1 MNNGK
6 KNDNPRA
13 AALTSLLSWE
23 KKGRY
28 ANLEVNALL
37 SKADMSE
44 ADRGLY
50 TALVYGVIERAVT
63 LDYVMARLSNRPVSE
78 IDEVTRCALRLGFYQ
93 LAYMDR
99 IPPHAAVSETVDLV
113 PYKAKGF
120 VNALLRSFLRSG
132 CEIPLPPENAPIE
145 RLAVE
150 YGAPTELCRFWLD
163 RYPMNITHALLA
175 STIRN
180 PPVTVRVNTLK
191 TTVEEMLSRLD
202 GASIHPLAAD
212 MINVTHAARI
222 AEDIKAGLYFVQDAS
237 SRLCVRALDP
247 QPGETVIDT
256 CAAPGGKTL
265 SAALDMQNRG
275 RLYAFDLHENKI
287 SLIRKTAESMGI
299 SILTAA
305 ARDAREPNPSLIGQA
320 DRVLCDAPCSGLG
333 VIGKKPDI
341 KYKPISSIEGLP
353 AVQYDVLCGAA
364 QYVRP
369 GGVLVYSTCTLN
381 PDENE
386 KIAARFLESHPEFAA
401 VPFDLGNA
409 GASDHGMRTF
419 YPHTDG
425 CDGFFIAKM
434 IRKK

>member
-1 MNNGK
+1 MNNRNR
-6 KNDNPRA
+6 NDNPRA
-13 AALTSLLSWE
+13 AALISLLAWE

-37 SKADMSE
+37 SKSGMGE
-44 ADRGLY
+44 VDRGLY

-63 LDYVMARLSNRPVSE
+63 LDYIMEKLSNRPVIE
-78 IDEVTRCALRLGFYQ
+78 IDETARCALRLGLYQ

-113 PYKAKGF
+113 PHKAKGF

-132 CEIPLPPENAPIE
+132 CEIPLPSEDDPVRRLSVEFGAPI
-145 RLAVE
+145 
-150 YGAPTELCRFWLD
+150 ELCRFWLD
-163 RYPMNITHALLA
+163 RYPEDITRKLLA

-180 PPVTVRVNTLK
+180 PPVTVRVNPLQ
-191 TTVEEMLSRLD
+191 TTVEEILSRLD
-202 GASIHPLAAD
+202 GASIHPLASD
-212 MINVTHAARI
+212 MINVAHAAHI
-222 AEDIKAGLYFVQDAS
+222 ADDIKEGLYFVQDAS

-247 QPGETVIDT
+247 KPGETVIDT
-256 CAAPGGKTL
+256 CAAPGGKTI
-265 SAALDMQNRG
+265 SAALDMNNSG
-275 RLYAFDLHENKI
+275 KLYAFDLHKNKL

-305 ARDAREPNPSLIGQA
+305 ARDARDPDPALIGQA

-386 KIAARFLESHPEFAA
+386 KIAERFLANHPEFTTA
-401 VPFDLGNA
+401 PFDLGAA
-409 GASDHGMRTF
+409 GASADGMRTF

-434 IRKK
+434 TRKT

>member
-6 KNDNPRA
+6 RNENPRA
-13 AALTSLLSWE
+13 AALSSLLSWE

-28 ANLEVNALL
+28 ANLEINALL
-37 SKADMSE
+37 TKSTMSE

-63 LDYVMARLSNRPVSE
+63 LDDVMARLSSRPVRD
-78 IDEVTRCALRLGFYQ
+78 IDETTRCALRLGFYQ
-93 LAYMDR
+93 LAFMDR
-99 IPPHAAVSETVDLV
+99 IPPHAAVSETVELV
-113 PYKAKGF
+113 PQKAKGF

-132 CEIPLPPENAPIE
+132 CEIPLPPVSDPVQ
-145 RLAVE
+145 RLSVE
-150 YGAPTELCRFWLD
+150 FGAPAELCRFWLD
-163 RYPMNITHALLA
+163 RYDISITRELLA
-175 STIRN
+175 STVRN
-180 PPVTVRVNTLK
+180 PAVTVRVNPLK
-191 TTVEEMLSRLD
+191 TTSEALLERMPDAAR
-202 GASIHPLAAD
+202 HPLSDD
-212 MINVTHAARI
+212 MLTLSHAAHI
-222 AEDIKAGLYFVQDAS
+222 ADGIKDGLYFVQDVS
-237 SRLCVRALDP
+237 SRLCVRVLDP

-265 SAALDMQNRG
+265 SAALDMENSG
-275 RLYAFDLHENKI
+275 RLYAFDLHENKL

-305 ARDAREPNPSLIGQA
+305 ARDAREPDPALIGKA

-386 KIAARFLESHPEFAA
+386 QIAQRFLNSHPEFAA
-401 VPFDLGNA
+401 APFDLGAA
-409 GASDHGMRTF
+409 GASTDGMRTF

-434 IRKK
+434 IRKN